1 MNESKKIVLT
11 PTPLICGDSA
21 ASRMDFLT
29 SRGMYEGRF
38 VKSPFYQNKVKG
50 IRRCEDPE
58 QRSRLKKNLAYICPN
73 AQVPDALNYQHL
85 REHFPSQDVL
95 TASPWQL
102 LDCDDLGDFIDGE
115 DAMQHVNER
124 MTALGMADY
133 PYWMQISAS
142 DKLHIVVLMTPRQQ
156 AMRRIEVIREWEQVL
171 GLPFDYKCQDVARRM
186 FVTHELFR
194 GEKFDLMFGTRQ
206 LTDSEWQAI
215 ETLDALIANCQ
226 APTAPCHPEQREGSL
241 TPYRDDTT
249 SKNLLELPQDVALTD
264 VVEAVVKA
272 VCGKDKPVEGERNE
286 TIFRAV
292 KELSYIYGITTDAL
306 VGAFSALGFYGLTK
320 SEVTAAVA
328 SGLKAKQFWEM
339 KPSPTLTEVVEGLQQ
354 EAEAEAAEVVAEDDA
369 TGHSATVPQSGMEL
383 PFNPFSD
390 PPPAMPEL
398 KDMPTFPRFLVK
410 NVPLSTLPHCFNELE
425 PAIATYLCNTTTTDI
440 NGSLLQLGSGWL
452 AFSIAPMSSGK
463 SSRNEP
469 LRRIKIRM
477 KGEDE
482 AARQKVEEWNALA
495 RRTKT
500 EDLPEKPSFSSHL
513 MGSDATSAALLLR
526 LKQLKEGALLIT
538 VDELSMLTALQSSSS
553 DTKSPLL
560 LAFSQEDWTVE
571 RSTEM
576 GESGSVEMRLNVSAM
591 GTPYQAHQFFQNGY
605 HSGLLSRISASTI
618 LNDGFDDDDFY
629 YKPYDDAYQDT
640 LEKYIDKLVAQQHQH
655 LECKAIERHV
665 KKLRRETLDLAAAFG
680 SDSLRVLARRQCI
693 IAQRRAFLYWILN
706 DMKFTKKLEEFL
718 TWRFRYGLWALY
730 YTLGDTIRKEEEQER
745 GTALKKQR
753 STAGAGPT
761 NWLSLLPSTFTEQ
774 QLIELRKKKS
784 AAVDRHSV
792 QKLLSTWKN
801 RGYIQPDEETP
812 GTWRNLKKS

>member
-1 MNESKKIVLT
+1 MNESKKIIFT

-29 SRGMYEGRF
+29 SKGMYEGRF
-38 VKSPFYQNKVKG
+38 LKSPFYQNKVKG
-50 IRRCEDPE
+50 IRRCEDSE
-58 QRSRLKKNLAYICPN
+58 QRSRLKKSLAYICPN

-115 DAMQHVNER
+115 DAMLHVNER
-124 MTALGMADY
+124 MEELGMADY

-156 AMRRIEVIREWEQVL
+156 AMRRIEVIHEWEQVM
-171 GLPFDYKCQDVARRM
+171 GLPFDAKCQDTARRM

-194 GEKFDLMFGTRQ
+194 EEKFELMFGARQ
-206 LTDSEWQAI
+206 LTNSEWQAV
-215 ETLDALIANCQ
+215 ETLDALIAKQ
-226 APTAPCHPEQREGSL
+226 PTANSQESTATPSL

-249 SKNLLELPQDVALTD
+249 SSAQNLLELPEEVALTD

-272 VCGKDKPVEGERNE
+272 VCGKDAPVEGERNE

-292 KELSYIYGITTDAL
+292 KELSYIYGITADAL

-328 SGLKAKQFWEM
+328 SGLKAKKFWEI

-354 EAEAEAAEVVAEDDA
+354 ETLAEAEVVAENDA
-369 TGHSATVPQSGMEL
+369 TVDTDTVATDSVEL

-390 PPPAMPEL
+390 TPPAMAEL

-410 NVPLSTLPHCFNELE
+410 NVPLSCVPHCFNQLE
-425 PAIATYLCNTTTTDI
+425 PALATYLCDTTTTDI

-469 LRRIKIRM
+469 LRRIKLRM
-477 KGEDE
+477 IKEDKE
-482 AARQKVEEWNALA
+482 ARRKVEEWNDLA

-500 EDLPEKPSFSSHL
+500 DDLPEKPSFSSHL
-513 MGSDATSAALLLR
+513 MGSDATSAALLQR

-538 VDELSMLTALQSSSS
+538 VDEMSMLTALQSNGSE
-553 DTKSPLL
+553 TRTPLL
-560 LAFSQEDWTVE
+560 LAYSQECWCVE
-571 RSTEM
+571 RSTEL

-591 GTPYQAHQFFQNGY
+591 GTPYQARQFFQNGY

-618 LNDGFDDDDFY
+618 LTDGFDDDFY

-640 LEKYIDKLVAQQHQH
+640 LEKAIDKLVAQQHKH
-655 LECKAIERHV
+655 LESHAIERHV
-665 KKLRRETLDLAAAFG
+665 KKLRREALDLAATFE
-680 SDSLRVLARRQCI
+680 SDSLRVLARRQAI

-718 TWRFRYGLWALY
+718 TWRFRYSLWAMY
-730 YTLGDTIRKEEEQER
+730 FTLGDTIRKEEEQER
-745 GTALKKQR
+745 GTALKR
-753 STAGAGPT
+753 TAGPT
-761 NWLSLLPSTFTEQ
+761 NWLSLLPSTFTEE
-774 QLIELRKKKS
+774 QLTELRRKKN
-784 AAVDRHSV
+784 ATTDRHSV
-792 QKLLSTWKN
+792 LKLLNTWKK
-801 RGYIQPDEETP
+801 RGYIEPDANP
-812 GTWRNLKKS
+812 GTWRNLRKI

>member
-1 MNESKKIVLT
+1 MNEKKIVLT
-11 PTPLICGDSA
+11 PTPLICSA
-21 ASRMDFLT
+21 GHGATAPMDFLT
-29 SRGMYEGRF
+29 SRDDYETRF
-38 VKSPFYQNKVKG
+38 VSPFYEATVKSV
-50 IRRCEDPE
+50 RRITNPE
-58 QRSRLKKNLAYICPN
+58 ERGAMKRKSLAYICPQ
-73 AQVPDALNYQHL
+73 AQVPDPLNYQHL
-85 REHFPSQDVL
+85 RGQMPSGERL
-95 TASPWQL
+95 SPSPWQL
-102 LDCDDLGDFIDGE
+102 LDVDDLGDDFCDGK

-156 AMRRIEVIREWEQVL
+156 SMRRIEVIREWEQVL
-171 GLPFDYKCQDVARRM
+171 GLPFDAKCQDTARRM

-215 ETLDALIANCQ
+215 ETLDAFIASQ
-226 APTAPCHPEQREGSL
+226 APTPNSQEPTATPSL
-241 TPYRDDTT
+241 TPYRDDTS
-249 SKNLLELPQDVALTD
+249 SKNQLELPDSVSLTD
-264 VVEAVVKA
+264 VVAGVVKA
-272 VCGKDKPVEGERNE
+272 VCGKDKPAEGERNE

-292 KELSYIYGITTDAL
+292 KELSYIYGITADAL

-320 SEVTAAVA
+320 GEVTAAVA

-339 KPSPTLTEVVEGLQQ
+339 KPSPVLTEVVEGLQQ
-354 EAEAEAAEVVAEDDA
+354 ETLAEAEAVDA
-369 TGHSATVPQSGMEL
+369 TDATDTVATDSVEL

-390 PPPAMPEL
+390 TPAAMPAL
-398 KDMPTFPRFLVK
+398 KDMPTFARFLVK
-410 NVPLSTLPHCFNELE
+410 NVPLSTLPHCFNQLE
-425 PAIATYLCNTTTTDI
+425 PALATYLCDTTTTDI

-469 LRRIKIRM
+469 LRRIKMRM
-477 KGEDE
+477 KKEDE

-538 VDELSMLTALQSSSS
+538 VDEMSMLTALQSSSS

-560 LAFSQEDWTVE
+560 LAFGQEDWTVE
-571 RSTEM
+571 RSTEL

-665 KKLRRETLDLAAAFG
+665 RQCRREALDLAATFE
-680 SDSLRVLARRQCI
+680 SDSLRVLARRQAI

-718 TWRFRYGLWALY
+718 TWRFRYSLWALY
-730 YTLGDTIRKEEEQER
+730 YTLGDIIRKEEDQER

-753 STAGAGPT
+753 STAGPT
-761 NWLSLLPSTFTEQ
+761 NWLSLLPESFTEQ

-801 RGYIQPDEETP
+801 RGYIEPDAKTP
-812 GTWRNLKKS
+812 GTWHNLRKI